1 MDKQEAARILEEI
14 ALLLELSG
22 ENPFKVR
29 AYQQGARALLTLT
42 GDLRETVG
50 TGALLTVKGIGRTL
64 AGVVQELVEQG
75 RSQLHEEL
83 KAKIPPGLVELLQV
97 PGLGPRKA
105 RQLFEQ
111 LGIASLGELEYALRE
126 NRLLTLPGFG
136 QKTQEKIKAGLE
148 RVRRYAGYF
157 RLGDLWPLAQEL
169 LRQGRQAGEVLRLE
183 LAGGVR
189 RALEV
194 ERGLVLVAAAGNPE
208 AALAALERLPA
219 WAALKEAEPGSFRL
233 PLPQGMEATLFFVP
247 PEVFGAAWLAY
258 TGSETHWQELTH
270 RAETLGLTL
279 TDRGLF
285 AGDTLLPSREE
296 EEIYQ
301 ALGLNFIPPELR
313 QGEGEIAAAATGALP
328 RLLTLE
334 DIRGCFHVHSHFS
347 DGVNSLPELA
357 AAARERG
364 WEYLGLTDHSQ
375 SAYYAG
381 GLKLPDLARQQEE
394 VAACRRAFPEVTLF
408 WGIESDILG
417 DGSLDYPPEILA
429 QLDFV
434 IASVHSQFGL
444 KKEDMTRRLLRAVGN
459 PYTTM
464 LGHVTGRLLLARE
477 GYELD
482 MEAVLEAAAARGVIL
497 ELNASPYRLDLDW
510 RWHRRAKELGLLISI
525 NPDAHSLEGLD
536 EVAYGVMAA
545 RKGWLT
551 PAEVLNT
558 RPASEVA
565 EIFRRRREKA
575 GA

>member
-29 AYQQGARALLTLT
+29 AYQTGARALLTFPGNLEE
-42 GDLRETVG
+42 GVA
-50 TGALLTVKGIGRTL
+50 TGALLRAKGIGRTL

-105 RQLFEQ
+105 RQLHQE
-111 LGIASLGELEYALRE
+111 LGITSLGELEYAIRE
-126 NRLLTLPGFG
+126 NRLLALPGFG
-136 QKTQEKIKAGLE
+136 PRTQEKLKAGLE

-157 RLGDLWPLAQEL
+157 RLGDLWPAAQEL
-169 LRQGRQAGEVLRLE
+169 LRQGRQAPGVARLE

-194 ERGLVLVAAAGNPE
+194 ERGLVFVAAADSPQE
-208 AALAALERLPA
+208 AVAALQRLPA
-219 WAALKEAEPGSFRL
+219 WAALIEAEPGGYRL
-233 PLPQGMEATLFFVP
+233 SLPQGMEATLYPVA
-247 PEVFGAAWLAY
+247 PEIFGAAWLAH
-258 TGSETHWQELTH
+258 TGSEAHWRELTG
-270 RAETLGLTL
+270 RAQALGLRL

-285 AGDTLLPSREE
+285 SGDTLLPSREE

-301 ALGLNFIPPELR
+301 ALGLEFIPPELR
-313 QGEGEIAAAATGALP
+313 EGEGEIAAAAAGALP
-328 RLLTLE
+328 RLLTLA
-334 DIRGCFHVHSHFS
+334 DLKGCFHVHSHFS

-364 WEYLGLTDHSQ
+364 WEYLGLSDHSQ

-381 GLKLPDLARQQEE
+381 GLKPPDLARQQEE

-417 DGSLDYPPEILA
+417 DGSLDYPPEIL
-429 QLDFV
+429 QEFDFV

-444 KKEDMTRRLLRAVGN
+444 KREDMTRRLLRALEN
-459 PYTTM
+459 PATTM

-477 GYELD
+477 GYEVDL
-482 MEAVLEAAAARGVIL
+482 EAVLTAAAVHGVIL

-510 RWHRRAKELGLLISI
+510 RWHRRARELGVLISI
-525 NPDAHSLEGLD
+525 NPDAHSLEGLA
-536 EVAYGVMAA
+536 EVEYGVMIA
-545 RKGWLT
+545 RKGWVT

-558 RPASEVA
+558 RTAAEVA
-565 EIFRRRREKA
+565 EIFRQRRLKG

>member
-1 MDKQEAARILEEI
+1 MDRQEAARILEEI

-29 AYQQGARALLTLT
+29 AYQQGARALLTLP
-42 GDLRETVG
+42 GDLREAVAS
-50 TGALLTVKGIGRTL
+50 GALLTVKGIGRTL

-75 RSQLHEEL
+75 RSQLHDEL

-105 RQLFEQ
+105 RQLHEQ

-148 RVRRYAGYF
+148 QVRRYAGYF
-157 RLGDLWPLAQEL
+157 RLGDLWPAAQEL
-169 LRQGRQAGEVLRLE
+169 LRQGRQAPGVARLE

-194 ERGLVLVAAAGNPE
+194 ERELVLVAAADSPE
-208 AALAALERLPA
+208 AASQALRRLPA
-219 WAALKEAEPGSFRL
+219 WAGLTETEPGGFRL
-233 PLPQGMEATLFFVP
+233 LLPQGMEARLHIVP
-247 PEVFGAAWLAY
+247 PEIFGAALLAE
-258 TGSETHWQELTH
+258 TGSEAHWRELTD
-270 RAETLGLTL
+270 RAQSLGLTL
-279 TDRGLF
+279 TERGLF
-285 AGDTLLPSREE
+285 AGGIPLPSREE
-296 EEIYQ
+296 TEIYR
-301 ALGLNFIPPELR
+301 ALELDFIPPELR
-313 QGEGEIAAAATGALP
+313 EGEGEIAAAAAGALP

-381 GLKLPDLARQQEE
+381 GLTPPELARQQEE

-429 QLDFV
+429 GFDFV

-444 KKEDMTRRLLRAVGN
+444 KKEDMTRRLLRALEN

-464 LGHVTGRLLLARE
+464 LGHPTGRLLLARE

-482 MEAVLEAAAARGVIL
+482 LEAVLECAAAQGVIM

-510 RWHRRAKELGLLISI
+510 RRHRRARELGLLLSI

-536 EVAYGVMAA
+536 EVLYGVMAA

>member
-29 AYQQGARALLTLT
+29 AYQQGARALLTLPE
-42 GDLRETVG
+42 DLREVVA
-50 TGALLTVKGIGRTL
+50 TGALLKVKGIGRTL

-75 RSQLHEEL
+75 RSRLHEEL
-83 KAKIPPGLVELLQV
+83 KAQIPPGLVELLQV

-105 RQLFEQ
+105 RQLYDR
-111 LGIASLGELEYALRE
+111 LGIASMGELEYAIRE
-126 NRLLTLPGFG
+126 NRLLALPGFG
-136 QKTQEKIKAGLE
+136 PKTQERIRAGLE
-148 RVRRYAGYF
+148 RVRRYAGFF
-157 RLGDLWPLAQEL
+157 RLGDLWPVAQEL
-169 LRQGRQAGEVLRLE
+169 LRQGRQAQGLVRLE

-194 ERGLVLVAAAGNPE
+194 ERGLVFVAAAASPE
-208 AALAALERLPA
+208 AAVTALQGLPA
-219 WAALKEAEPGSFRL
+219 WAALTEVEPGSCRL
-233 PLPQGMEATLFFVP
+233 LLPQGMEAALYIVP
-247 PEVFGAAWLAY
+247 PEVFGPALLAY
-258 TGSETHWQELTH
+258 TGSDAHWRELTA
-270 RAETLGLTL
+270 RARTLGLTL
-279 TDRGLF
+279 TVRGLF

-301 ALGLNFIPPELR
+301 ALGLGFIPAELR
-313 QGEGEIAAAATGALP
+313 EGEGEIAAAAAGALP

-334 DIRGCFHVHSHFS
+334 DLRGCFHVHSHFS

-357 AAARERG
+357 AAARSKG
-364 WEYLGLTDHSQ
+364 WEYLGITDHSQ

-381 GLKLPDLARQQEE
+381 GLKPPDLARQQEE
-394 VAACRRAFPEVTLF
+394 VAACRQSFPEVTLF

-417 DGSLDYPPEILA
+417 DGSLDYPPEILSGF
-429 QLDFV
+429 DFV
-434 IASVHSQFGL
+434 IASVHSQFGQ
-444 KKEDMTRRLLRAVGN
+444 KKEDMTRRLLRAVEN

-482 MEAVLEAAAARGVIL
+482 LEAVLEAAAAQGVIL

-565 EIFRRRREKA
+565 EIFRRRRQQA
-575 GA
+575 SG